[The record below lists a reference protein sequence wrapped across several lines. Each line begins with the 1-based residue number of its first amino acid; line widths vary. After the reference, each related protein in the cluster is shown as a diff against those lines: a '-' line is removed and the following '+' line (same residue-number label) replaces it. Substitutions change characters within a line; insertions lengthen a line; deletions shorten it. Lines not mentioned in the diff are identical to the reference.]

1 MQQALNTSFG
11 EQASICEL
19 TVQAGVASSIANLP
33 EEVLPNVLTM
43 IRSTPFARLH
53 LQNDRLMLEAP
64 DSMLLQRLVTDMRT
78 LIPAMVIDSTAP
90 LPLPEN
96 NDADANAM
104 NNTNNQFENEG
115 AANNQYA
122 NDYNNSGSGEFQAAD
137 DDAGDR
143 IVPTPAP
150 NNYSNNANNI
160 PSNIPNNH
168 TDE

>member
-1 MQQALNTSFG
+1 
-11 EQASICEL
+11 
-19 TVQAGVASSIANLP
+19 
-33 EEVLPNVLTM
+33 
-43 IRSTPFARLH
+43 
-53 LQNDRLMLEAP
+53 MLEAP

-96 NDADANAM
+96 NDANAM

-137 DDAGDR
+137 DDTGDR

-150 NNYSNNANNI
+150 NNYSNN
-160 PSNIPNNH
+160 IPNN
-168 TDE
+168 TPMNNRQSGAISESEVDDMASTLIIAEPAQVRNK